1 MNGTSGRLLSP
12 WLLMAAATLIYVAA
26 LGGLRGLLAPVHHG
40 LVFNSMLA
48 HLLHGRFDVDPAA
61 IGAEGF
67 ARNGHVY
74 SYVGILLALLRLPL
88 WLAGELGWDATG
100 LSCLLASVIFVGCV
114 AAAARTAH
122 RRAGAS
128 RDMAAVLALAIL
140 FGPAYA
146 FLHPSIYQEVV
157 DWAGALGA
165 WFVLLAVR
173 GLLTEEGFTTRR
185 LGWMAVAAGLVLL
198 TRVSTAIGL
207 YAALGLLLLRLA
219 WVRGGG
225 AWRDAARRFA
235 APLAIL
241 LLFAAA
247 AALVNEARWGNPLT
261 FANFS
266 DYLWTKRY
274 APQRLVVEARGLF
287 SVGRLWLGVLYYWL
301 PIGAIVGP
309 DGQFL
314 LHGPMSYWVESAE
327 FPPSTFLLSDP
338 LLLFLTIAGW
348 RARGGVQVGEGWG
361 VLLAGLAI
369 PPVLMMAAVSMT
381 FRYRMEFY
389 PFLLLAAWL
398 GLARMGDRRWV
409 ARAAL
414 PLMIVG
420 VVANVVLLFVY
431 QRIPLGPPS
440 PDWYAAFGRAFLAPF
455 GA

>member
-1 MNGTSGRLLSP
+1 M
-12 WLLMAAATLIYVAA
+12 
-26 LGGLRGLLAPVHHG
+26 
-40 LVFNSMLA
+40 
-48 HLLHGRFDVDPAA
+48 
-61 IGAEGF
+61 
-67 ARNGHVY
+67 
-74 SYVGILLALLRLPL
+74 
-88 WLAGELGWDATG
+88 
-100 LSCLLASVIFVGCV
+100 
-114 AAAARTAH
+114 
-122 RRAGAS
+122 
-128 RDMAAVLALAIL
+128 
-140 FGPAYA
+140 
-146 FLHPSIYQEVV
+146 
-157 DWAGALGA
+157 
-165 WFVLLAVR
+165 
-173 GLLTEEGFTTRR
+173 
-185 LGWMAVAAGLVLL
+185 
-198 TRVSTAIGL
+198 
-207 YAALGLLLLRLA
+207 
-219 WVRGGG
+219 
-225 AWRDAARRFA
+225 
-235 APLAIL
+235 
-241 LLFAAA
+241 
-247 AALVNEARWGNPLT
+247 
-261 FANFS
+261 
-266 DYLWTKRY
+266 
-274 APQRLVVEARGLF
+274 VEARGLF